1 VAQLLPKL
9 GGWMALL
16 MVLNTAISAT
26 IVTLM
31 SQRIRRA
38 MRTLLADMQRVLEGD
53 LSQMWRPQTTDEF
66 FDLGMGFNAMVKG
79 LRERE
84 TIKDTFGRFVSRDV
98 AQAVLE
104 NRIAFQGELRQ
115 VTILFQD
122 IRGFTSLSERTP
134 PAALLA
140 MLNVFFTEMV
150 AAVESHGGIVKQFTG
165 DGVMAL
171 FGAPVQHPDDPSRAV
186 QAAIDML
193 RRLDGFNQQR
203 AQAGAATL
211 RIGIGIHT
219 GEVVAGPIGPDT
231 RMEYGVV
238 GDAVNLASRV
248 QELTKEVGA
257 AILVTDTTAA
267 YLEEQFQ
274 FGAQAVLPVRG
285 KAEPIRVLEIVVP
298 I

>member
-1 VAQLLPKL
+1 
-9 GGWMALL
+9 
-16 MVLNTAISAT
+16 
-26 IVTLM
+26 
-31 SQRIRRA
+31 
-38 MRTLLADMQRVLEGD
+38 
-53 LSQMWRPQTTDEF
+53 
-66 FDLGMGFNAMVKG
+66 
-79 LRERE
+79 
-84 TIKDTFGRFVSRDV
+84 
-98 AQAVLE
+98 
-104 NRIAFQGELRQ
+104 
-115 VTILFQD
+115 
-122 IRGFTSLSERTP
+122 
-134 PAALLA
+134 
-140 MLNVFFTEMV
+140 
-150 AAVESHGGIVKQFTG
+150 
-165 DGVMAL
+165 
-171 FGAPVQHPDDPSRAV
+171 
-186 QAAIDML
+186 
-193 RRLDGFNQQR
+193 
-203 AQAGAATL
+203 L